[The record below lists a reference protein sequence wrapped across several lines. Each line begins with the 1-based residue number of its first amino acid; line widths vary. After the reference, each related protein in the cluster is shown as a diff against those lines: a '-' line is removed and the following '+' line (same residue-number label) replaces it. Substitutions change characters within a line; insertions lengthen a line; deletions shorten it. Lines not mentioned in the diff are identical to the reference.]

1 MNDGLMVKLQRTREL
16 SSSAR
21 SVPHWL
27 WLPNGATWWWSC
39 CRANRTARPHTGWGR
54 QDSSRDPGH
63 PGPWNLL
70 TSGLRAWGREHR
82 DQRNSPASP
91 ASSSRLSQNRTKPL
105 GAGRAGIGS
114 NTDICSHCHE
124 GSWSESQA
132 ALLKGSW
139 HPGWG
144 SLVEEGVHALQRQEG
159 PQGCTRQLL
168 GEAQLRSY
176 AHSVMSRLFLPLLG
190 INGTNHLLPRVAEF
204 QHHLS
209 HLHAVLLLQLSK
221 ATVQRLIFQSQGA
234 NFFIHSCRS
243 VLSGCKLLNR
253 RQNVSCLS

>member
-1 MNDGLMVKLQRTREL
+1 MQVQPDPRWLGQAGQHQGPRSPRSLESPHQRSRSLGQGTPRPEKLPRKPSLILPPL
-16 SSSAR
+16 S
-21 SVPHWL
+21 
-27 WLPNGATWWWSC
+27 
-39 CRANRTARPHTGWGR
+39 
-54 QDSSRDPGH
+54 
-63 PGPWNLL
+63 
-70 TSGLRAWGREHR
+70 E
-82 DQRNSPASP
+82 
-91 ASSSRLSQNRTKPL
+91 QNKAA
-105 GAGRAGIGS
+105 GAGRAGTGS
-114 NTDICSHCHE
+114 NADICSHCHE

-159 PQGCTRQLL
+159 PQGCTRQLS

-176 AHSVMSRLFLPLLG
+176 AHSVMSRPFLPLLG
-190 INGTNHLLPRVAEF
+190 INGTNHLLPRVAEL

-209 HLHAVLLLQLSK
+209 HLHAVLLLKLSK
-221 ATVQRLIFQSQGA
+221 ATVQSLIFQSQRA

-253 RQNVSCLS
+253 RQNVSRLS